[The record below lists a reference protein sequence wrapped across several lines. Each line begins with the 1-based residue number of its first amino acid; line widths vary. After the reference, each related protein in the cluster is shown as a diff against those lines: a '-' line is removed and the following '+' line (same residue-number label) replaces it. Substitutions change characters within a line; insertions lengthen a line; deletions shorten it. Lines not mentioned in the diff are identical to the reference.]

1 MIKVAPILYTSKTL
15 SNGEHPI
22 MIRLTHKGK
31 RKYIGL
37 GVNCKATLWDEINNL
52 PSKKHPHQKELV
64 ILIKDLV
71 NTISKK
77 IYTAESSNTILT
89 LEELAKSIDNSSSP
103 PKQPLSIYI
112 DQLCENL
119 KAVGK
124 IESSNIYRS
133 TKNAWSKFFKKEIF
147 HFEEINQK
155 SINDFEQ
162 DGERRGNMPNT
173 IYLYLRTLKTIIN
186 IAKREKICG
195 PEYDPFENYSFAK
208 FRRIKTRK
216 RAISREDFRKI
227 EDLELNEKS
236 RLFHSRNYFI
246 FSFYAGGINFVDLA
260 QLKWANIENNQLFYT
275 RKKTNELINVPLMGK
290 AIKIMEIYKKY
301 SNCKKADFIFPILN
315 ATHSTSISLA
325 NRLHKVNHQ
334 INQDLQQIGETLKL
348 DVKLTTYVAR
358 HTFATVLKREGV
370 PVSVIGQALGHEDEK
385 TTRIYLDSFGSDIM
399 QQAFEKLS

>member
-133 TKNAWSKFFKKEIF
+133 TKNAWSKFFKKRDL
-147 HFEEINQK
+147 
-155 SINDFEQ
+155 S
-162 DGERRGNMPNT
+162 
-173 IYLYLRTLKTIIN
+173 
-186 IAKREKICG
+186 
-195 PEYDPFENYSFAK
+195 
-208 FRRIKTRK
+208 FRRNKP
-216 RAISREDFRKI
+216 KI
-227 EDLELNEKS
+227 
-236 RLFHSRNYFI
+236 
-246 FSFYAGGINFVDLA
+246 
-260 QLKWANIENNQLFYT
+260 
-275 RKKTNELINVPLMGK
+275 
-290 AIKIMEIYKKY
+290 
-301 SNCKKADFIFPILN
+301 
-315 ATHSTSISLA
+315 
-325 NRLHKVNHQ
+325 HQ
-334 INQDLQQIGETLKL
+334 
-348 DVKLTTYVAR
+348 
-358 HTFATVLKREGV
+358 
-370 PVSVIGQALGHEDEK
+370 
-385 TTRIYLDSFGSDIM
+385 
-399 QQAFEKLS
+399 